1 MPQAIEFAINRMSAP
16 RMPFAEFAAMSQR
29 LGVGAIEIRNDLAG
43 VEINDGA
50 SASSIKA
57 IAAGHGLTIRSI
69 NALQRFEQYDAGR
82 EREAL
87 ALARYAQDCGAE
99 ALVLCP
105 TNSLQDSRD
114 ADKRHAD
121 LVHALTQLR
130 PLLQDHGLR
139 GLIEALGFEECAVRR
154 KSQAVHAMKE
164 LGDTQTFRLVH
175 DTFHHHLAGEDLFF
189 PELTG
194 LVHISGVEDGAL
206 SSAQMRD
213 PHRVLVGAADRL
225 GNAVQL
231 RRLLDAGYAG
241 YASFEPFAEEIA
253 SAPDIEQRLRDSMAY
268 LSATV

>member
-69 NALQRFEQYDAGR
+69 NALQRFEQYDASR

-87 ALARYAQDCGAE
+87 ALARYAQGCGAE

-105 TNSLQDSRD
+105 TNSLHDSRD
-114 ADKRHAD
+114 AAKRHAD
-121 LVHALTQLR
+121 LVHALTHLK

-225 GNAVQL
+225 GNAAQL

>member
-1 MPQAIEFAINRMSAP
+1 MPQTLKFAINRMSAP
-16 RMPFAEFAAMSQR
+16 RLPFAAFAAMSQR

-57 IAAGHGLTIRSI
+57 IAAGHGLAIGSI

-87 ALARYAQDCGAE
+87 AMARYAQDCGAE

-121 LVHALTQLR
+121 LVHALTQLK

-139 GLIEALGFEECAVRR
+139 GLIEPLGFVECAVRC
-154 KSQAVHAMKE
+154 KSQALRAIY
-164 LGDTQTFRLVH
+164 F
-175 DTFHHHLAGEDLFF
+175 
-189 PELTG
+189 LTTK
-194 LVHISGVEDGAL
+194 
-206 SSAQMRD
+206 
-213 PHRVLVGAADRL
+213 
-225 GNAVQL
+225 
-231 RRLLDAGYAG
+231 DAK
-241 YASFEPFAEEIA
+241 
-253 SAPDIEQRLRDSMAY
+253 
-268 LSATV
+268 